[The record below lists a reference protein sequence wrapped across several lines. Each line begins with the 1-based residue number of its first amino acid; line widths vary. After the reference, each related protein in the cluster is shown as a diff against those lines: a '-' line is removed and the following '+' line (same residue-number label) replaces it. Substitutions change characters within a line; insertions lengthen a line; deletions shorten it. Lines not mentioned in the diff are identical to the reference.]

1 MLTVYTVPISLYC
14 AKLRIVLRHKQLEWN
29 EQMPPGG
36 YGSDEYKTV
45 VVSVKRRVAHPL
57 YRRVV
62 TRTTNFLAH
71 DGKNSCGVG
80 DTVSIVETRP
90 ISKLKR
96 WRLLKVIRK
105 AS

>member
-1 MLTVYTVPISLYC
+1 MESE
-14 AKLRIVLRHKQLEWN
+14 KKQLSDLSKTSKRAVKIGVVKSN
-29 EQMPPGG
+29 QMN
-36 YGSDEYKTV
+36 KTV
-45 VVSVKRRVAHPL
+45 VVSVKRRVSHPL

-71 DGKNSCGVG
+71 DGKDSCSVG
-80 DTVSIVETRP
+80 DTVSIIETHP

>member
-1 MLTVYTVPISLYC
+1 MENKKNQVSASSKNNQRTVKIG
-14 AKLRIVLRHKQLEWN
+14 IVKSS
-29 EQMPPGG
+29 QMN
-36 YGSDEYKTV
+36 KTV

-57 YRRVV
+57 YRRVI
-62 TRTTNFLAH
+62 TRTTTFLAH
-71 DGKNSCGVG
+71 DDKDSCGVG

>member
-1 MLTVYTVPISLYC
+1 MESE
-14 AKLRIVLRHKQLEWN
+14 KKQLSDLSKTSKRAVKIGVVKSN
-29 EQMPPGG
+29 QMN
-36 YGSDEYKTV
+36 KTV
-45 VVSVKRRVAHPL
+45 VVSVKRRVSHPL

-71 DGKNSCGVG
+71 DGKDSCRVG
-80 DTVSIVETRP
+80 DTVSNIETRP

>member
-1 MLTVYTVPISLYC
+1 MESE
-14 AKLRIVLRHKQLEWN
+14 KKQLSDLSKTSKRAVKIGVVESN
-29 EQMPPGG
+29 QMN
-36 YGSDEYKTV
+36 KTV
-45 VVSVKRRVAHPL
+45 VVSVKRRVSHPL

-71 DGKNSCGVG
+71 DGKDSCSVG
-80 DTVSIVETRP
+80 DTVSIIETRP

>member
-1 MLTVYTVPISLYC
+1 MENKKNQLSASSKDSQRTVKIG
-14 AKLRIVLRHKQLEWN
+14 IVKSN
-29 EQMPPGG
+29 QMN
-36 YGSDEYKTV
+36 KTV
-45 VVSVKRRVAHPL
+45 VVSVKRRVSHPL
-57 YRRVV
+57 YRRVI

-71 DGKNSCGVG
+71 DDKDSCAVG